1 MKTPKVTKK
10 SPKMAK
16 NLPFLIIR
24 LPGFCKNCCFFLLNY
39 VLLHLENLYSI
50 EVILTMILTL
60 KVPALCYFFLWN
72 PFVRTKFSV
81 IDQCKYK
88 ETNTMQFWNYMYV
101 YICVCFDFTSSLV
114 SLCIKHKLNTL
125 EPIKI
130 YKSHNY
136 DARIVNREL

>member
-1 MKTPKVTKK
+1 M
-10 SPKMAK
+10 
-16 NLPFLIIR
+16 
-24 LPGFCKNCCFFLLNY
+24 
-39 VLLHLENLYSI
+39 LHLGSLYSI

-101 YICVCFDFTSSLV
+101 YICVCFDFTSILVRKNNLYVPNRKTTKFGNNSLQV
-114 SLCIKHKLNTL
+114 LGPHIWNLLPKDIKDMTSINKFKEFIKHWEGPKCKCYL
-125 EPIKI
+125 
-130 YKSHNY
+130 
-136 DARIVNREL
+136 V